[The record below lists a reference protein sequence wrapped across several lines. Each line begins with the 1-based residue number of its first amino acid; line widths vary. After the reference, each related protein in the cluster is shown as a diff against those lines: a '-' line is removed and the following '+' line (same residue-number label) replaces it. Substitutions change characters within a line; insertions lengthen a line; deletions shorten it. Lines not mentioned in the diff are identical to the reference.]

1 MDNSLVHLVGYVGD
15 EKDRSVTLTIR
26 RGASRTDVMFL
37 VTKMLE
43 AIHQGEAAFSS
54 AHRYNEFRISSP
66 SYAPV
71 RSLVAK
77 S

>member
-1 MDNSLVHLVGYVGD
+1 MDSNLVHLVGYVGD
-15 EKDRSVTLTIR
+15 EKDRAVTITIR

-43 AIHQGEAAFSS
+43 AIHQGEAAFN
-54 AHRYNEFRISSP
+54 AIHRYNEFRISSP

-71 RSLVAK
+71 QRLVAE
-77 S
+77 